1 MLNYLRA
8 LDMVEPTFF
17 DAHASAPAF
26 ATPQIFLDIT
36 DSPLASGE
44 GEFRMETTVGPL
56 VRIPTKGTRIA
67 MDGEVPLLTPYDDCY
82 LIMPPSGG
90 NTPKK
95 GARTVRLARP
105 APTPRL

>member
-1 MLNYLRA
+1 MAVAA
-8 LDMVEPTFF
+8 L
-17 DAHASAPAF
+17 AASALRSSLTLLMREF
-26 ATPQIFLDIT
+26 YLHGGI
-36 DSPLASGE
+36 ASGE

-67 MDGEVPLLTPYDDCY
+67 MDGDVPLLTPYDDCY

-90 NTPKK
+90 NAPKK

>member
-1 MLNYLRA
+1 
-8 LDMVEPTFF
+8 
-17 DAHASAPAF
+17 
-26 ATPQIFLDIT
+26 
-36 DSPLASGE
+36 
-44 GEFRMETTVGPL
+44 
-56 VRIPTKGTRIA
+56 
-67 MDGEVPLLTPYDDCY
+67 MDGDVPLLTPYDDCY